1 MQHVSIILKG
11 HLKYTHLKD
20 VYTSPKKAYCIKT
33 RLELARAYRKFF
45 FSFKSSQMRAG
56 RW

>member
-45 FSFKSSQMRAG
+45 FHLKVPK
-56 RW
+56 